1 VTGRELAEVRHAVAA
16 CRTALNGLQEGL
28 AAMERE
34 LRRVERLLER
44 QPEQVDPA
52 EVERPRP
59 ALVALVEEPRRR
71 QDGLGDLLVD
81 RVEELGRGCEA
92 LLQRSLRS
100 DERPVVL
107 AWAQLEREGQP
118 VPVGEILGLT
128 RHLLSRPTPDGTLPG
143 TLRWCES
150 TVQTLSRAPLRSLGP
165 GGRTG
170 RAAELS
176 ALYDRLADEL
186 DAREAAR

>member
-1 VTGRELAEVRHAVAA
+1 VTDSELAEVRHALAA
-16 CRTALNGLQEGL
+16 CRTALCGLQDGL
-28 AAMERE
+28 SALGRE
-34 LRRVERLLER
+34 LRRVERLLE
-44 QPEQVDPA
+44 QVDPA
-52 EVERPRP
+52 KVDRPRP
-59 ALVALVEEPRRR
+59 ALVALVDEPRPPREEV
-71 QDGLGDLLVD
+71 LEDLLVD

-118 VPVGEILGLT
+118 VPVAEILALT
-128 RHLLSRPTPDGTLPG
+128 RHVLSRPTPDGTLPG

-170 RAAELS
+170 RAAALS

-186 DAREAAR
+186 DARQAAR

>member
-1 VTGRELAEVRHAVAA
+1 MTGSELAEVRHAVAA

-28 AAMERE
+28 STMEQE

-44 QPEQVDPA
+44 ADPA

-59 ALVALVEEPRRR
+59 ALVALVDEPRPRR
-71 QDGLGDLLVD
+71 QDVLRDLLVD
-81 RVEELGRGCEA
+81 RVEEVGRGCEA

-118 VPVGEILGLT
+118 VPVGEILALT
-128 RHLLSRPTPDGTLPG
+128 RHLLSRPTPDGTLPS

-186 DAREAAR
+186 DARQAAR

>member
-1 VTGRELAEVRHAVAA
+1 VTDSELAEVRHAVAA
-16 CRTALNGLQEGL
+16 CRTALSGLEDGL
-28 AAMERE
+28 SAMEQE
-34 LRRVERLLER
+34 LRRLERLLDQE
-44 QPEQVDPA
+44 D
-52 EVERPRP
+52 RPRP
-59 ALVALVEEPRRR
+59 ALVTLVDEPRPQR
-71 QDGLGDLLVD
+71 QDVLRDLLVD
-81 RVEELGRGCEA
+81 RVEELCRGCEA

-107 AWAQLEREGQP
+107 AWAQLERDGQP
-118 VPVGEILGLT
+118 VPVGEILALT
-128 RHLLSRPTPDGTLPG
+128 RHLLSRPTPDGTLPS

-186 DAREAAR
+186 DARQAAR